1 MKQASFSLRTVLI
14 IVALLV
20 LLPTAV
26 VLAQEIIT
34 SAEPGYVNPPDAFAS
49 QIIGDDPDEDGYV
62 GPVVESDGAA
72 IPFSGEGEPLDPA
85 LFNPSGELQPDD
97 NGYTG
102 AGTEAAIDGWSNFYY
117 IYVAGSALRPRNS
130 GVDWISAGSGGCMYT
145 SGLAWSNVDVQLP
158 EGSRVDYLRLFYFDT
173 NTNDS
178 LAWLTSYDGAGSKDD
193 MVYVQSASDVGY
205 GTTLSEY
212 LGEVVDTTYKSYL
225 LNWNPLSAFNETL
238 QVCGLRIAY
247 RLPTP

>member
-26 VLAQEIIT
+26 VLAQEIIS
-34 SAEPGYVNPPDAFAS
+34 SAEPGYVNPPDAFAP
-49 QIIGDDPDEDGYV
+49 QVIGDDPDEDGYV

-72 IPFSGEGEPLDPA
+72 IPPSGEGEPLDPE

-97 NGYTG
+97 NAYTG
-102 AGTEAAIDGWSNFYY
+102 AGTEAVNAGWSNFYY
-117 IYVAGSALRPRNS
+117 LYVAGSALRPR
-130 GVDWISAGSGGCMYT
+130 ISSVEWTSTGNGGCMYT
-145 SGLAWSNVDVQLP
+145 NGYTWSNVDVQLP
-158 EGSRVDYLRLFYFDT
+158 EGARVDYLRLYYYDT
-173 NTNDS
+173 NANNS
-178 LAWLTSYDGAGSKDD
+178 IAWLTSYDGAGGYDD
-193 MVYVQSASDVGY
+193 MVNVYSDSNTGY

-212 LGEVVDTTYKSYL
+212 LGEVVDTVGKSYL
-225 LNWNPLSAFNETL
+225 LNWNPYSAIDGTL
-238 QVCGLRIAY
+238 QVCGLRVAY

>member
-117 IYVAGSALRPRNS
+117 IYVAGSALRPRS
-130 GVDWISAGSGGCMYT
+130 SSAEWYSSSDGGCMYT
-145 SGLAWSNVDVQLP
+145 NAYVWSNMDIQLP
-158 EGSRVDYLRLFYFDT
+158 DDARVEYLRLFYYDT
-173 NTNDS
+173 NAGNS
-178 LAWLTSYDGAGSKDD
+178 VAWITSYDGAGGYDD
-193 MVYVQSASDVGY
+193 MVSVASTSDTGY
-205 GTTLSEY
+205 GTTLSDY
-212 LGEVVDTTYKSYL
+212 LGEVVDTTGKSYL
-225 LNWNPLSAFNETL
+225 LNWNPMNAIDGTL
-238 QVCGLRIAY
+238 RVCGLRVAY

>member
-1 MKQASFSLRTVLI
+1 M
-14 IVALLV
+14 
-20 LLPTAV
+20 
-26 VLAQEIIT
+26 
-34 SAEPGYVNPPDAFAS
+34 
-49 QIIGDDPDEDGYV
+49 
-62 GPVVESDGAA
+62 
-72 IPFSGEGEPLDPA
+72 
-85 LFNPSGELQPDD
+85 
-97 NGYTG
+97 
-102 AGTEAAIDGWSNFYY
+102 
-117 IYVAGSALRPRNS
+117 
-130 GVDWISAGSGGCMYT
+130 
-145 SGLAWSNVDVQLP
+145 DVQLP